1 MTDVTIAAYIECG
14 GVEDVKYARYEVF
27 FVDRQQDGGSS
38 SRHWTGSDVNHRKF
52 ILSII

>member
-14 GVEDVKYARYEVF
+14 GVEDVKYARSEVF
-27 FVDRQQDGGSS
+27 FVDSQQNGGSS
-38 SRHWTGSDVNHRKF
+38 SRHIVGSDVNHRKF